1 MVSYRK
7 FRDFWKGA
15 ILVAMVFKNT
25 QVFRNGVFSRSDV
38 SVSLGGGVS
47 PIGVDASSFVILPG
61 FVDVHVHLR
70 EPGFS
75 YKETIRSGSLAAA
88 HGGYTVVCA
97 MPNLNPVPDSLENLR
112 PELDAIEKDAVVR
125 VLPYGAITQGEKG
138 ETLADLEAMA
148 PYVVAF
154 SDDGKGVQDD
164 GLMREAMNVA
174 KSLNKLI
181 VAHCEDES
189 LLRESKVRESEWR
202 QIERDLKLADE
213 TGCGYHVCHISCK
226 ESVEVIRDAKKS
238 GVNVTCETAPHYLVL
253 DTEDVRKGIAENPE
267 AGGRFK
273 MNPPIKDPEDRKA
286 MIEGALDGTVDMI
299 ATDHAPHS
307 AEEKSK
313 GFEKSLNGI
322 TGLECAFPVLYTGLV
337 RPGVMTLERL
347 VEMMAI
353 APRKRFGLP
362 MGDGYVVMDLE
373 NPYVLDSSRF
383 LSMGKCTPFDGWTVY
398 GKTQMT
404 FRNGKIVYEV

>member
-1 MVSYRK
+1 MKTVLRGGKLYK
-7 FRDFWKGA
+7 DGA
-15 ILVAMVFKNT
+15 LT
-25 QVFRNGVFSRSDV
+25 DNGSFEISDV
-38 SVSLGGGVS
+38 TNMNDCDEKRVIEL
-47 PIGVDASSFVILPG
+47 DNSFILPS
-61 FVDVHVHLR
+61 FCDVHVHFR
-70 EPGFS
+70 EPGFG
-75 YKETIRSGSLAAA
+75 YKETIRQGSLAGAR
-88 HGGYTVVCA
+88 GGYTVVGT
-97 MPNLNPVPDSLENLR
+97 MPNLKPAPCDMDSLRVQQEIVDR
-112 PELDAIEKDAVVR
+112 DAVIQVI
-125 VLPYGAITQGEKG
+125 PYGTITKDQSGTG
-138 ETLADLEAMA
+138 TLSDMEGMA
-148 PYVVAF
+148 NHVLAF

-189 LLRESKVRESEWR
+189 LLREGKVRESEWR

-253 DTEDVRKGIAENPE
+253 DTEDVRKGIAENSE

-307 AEEKSK
+307 AEEKTK

-353 APRKRFGLP
+353 VPRKRFGLP
-362 MGDGYVVMDLE
+362 MGDDYVVMDLE

-404 FRNGKIVYEV
+404 FWNGKIVYEV

>member
-1 MVSYRK
+1 MKTVLRGGKLY
-7 FRDFWKGA
+7 KGGA
-15 ILVAMVFKNT
+15 LT
-25 QVFRNGVFSRSDV
+25 DNGSFEISDV
-38 SVSLGGGVS
+38 TNMNDCDEKRVIEL
-47 PIGVDASSFVILPG
+47 DNSFILPS
-61 FVDVHVHLR
+61 FCDVHVHFR
-70 EPGFS
+70 EPGFG
-75 YKETIRSGSLAAA
+75 YKETIRQGSLAGAR
-88 HGGYTVVCA
+88 GGYTVVGT
-97 MPNLNPVPDSLENLR
+97 MPNLKPAPCDMDSLRVQQEIIDR
-112 PELDAIEKDAVVR
+112 DAVIQVI
-125 VLPYGAITQGEKG
+125 PYGTITKDQSGTG
-138 ETLADLEAMA
+138 TLSDMEGMA
-148 PYVVAF
+148 NHVLAF

-189 LLRESKVRESEWR
+189 LLREGKVRESEWR

-253 DTEDVRKGIAENPE
+253 DTEDVRKGIAENSV

-307 AEEKSK
+307 AEEKTK

-353 APRKRFGLP
+353 VPRKRFGLP
-362 MGDGYVVMDLE
+362 MGDDYVVMDLE

-404 FRNGKIVYEV
+404 FWNGKIVYEV